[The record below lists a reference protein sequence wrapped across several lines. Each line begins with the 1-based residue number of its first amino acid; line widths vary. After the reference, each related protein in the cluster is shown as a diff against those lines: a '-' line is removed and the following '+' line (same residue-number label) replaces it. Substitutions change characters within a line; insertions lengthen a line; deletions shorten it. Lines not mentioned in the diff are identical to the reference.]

1 MRQTHRRSVPAAAA
15 REPSE
20 PEVLPARR
28 LPRGTWLGVLVVG
41 AGLFELLQQALIA
54 TKNPNLVPSLIL
66 VGSVAIPGAFVAF
79 IYSRRL
85 PYDVPGGVLAVVA
98 LTGGVIG
105 VIVAGTLE
113 YATLRHLGTLPM
125 IAVGLIEE
133 TAKLIVP
140 ALLLLG
146 GRYRRPADGLLIG
159 VASGAGFAVLE
170 TMGYGFVVL
179 IISHGNL
186 SAVDGVLMTRGLL
199 SPAAHMTWT
208 GLTAAALWSAAAS
221 GWSRQ
226 IGRAHV

>member
-1 MRQTHRRSVPAAAA
+1 
-15 REPSE
+15 
-20 PEVLPARR
+20 
-28 LPRGTWLGVLVVG
+28 
-41 AGLFELLQQALIA
+41 
-54 TKNPNLVPSLIL
+54 
-66 VGSVAIPGAFVAF
+66 VAF

-140 ALLLLG
+140 ALLVLW

-221 GWSRQ
+221 GWSRLATLRF
-226 IGRAHV
+226 IGMYLLAVALHTAWDSIGTITGYIILAVIALAALAYITHQLREQAPGRQRG